1 MFSPTI
7 KYLYESTSARPGTLA
22 QLHVPYHW
30 CYLPI
35 NPLSHQFAILTLH
48 VIESQCPRDAH
59 GPRRRQGH
67 LTGHVDHLRARGVC

>member
-7 KYLYESTSARPGTLA
+7 KYLYESTSARPDTLA

-35 NPLSHQFAILTLH
+35 NPLSHQSAILTLH
-48 VIESQCPRDAH
+48 VIES
-59 GPRRRQGH
+59 
-67 LTGHVDHLRARGVC
+67 

>member
-7 KYLYESTSARPGTLA
+7 KYLYESTSARPDTLA

-48 VIESQCPRDAH
+48 VIKPEIGAKMGQKWAKNLLKTLP
-59 GPRRRQGH
+59 
-67 LTGHVDHLRARGVC
+67 